1 MAGRDDGKE
10 GGSMKRF
17 LLLPGC
23 LAVLLLASSCSEPT
37 SRSCPAPSVT
47 DTKPLGD
54 GIKTLA
60 YAFLGASVVLTLGR
74 LLR

>member
-1 MAGRDDGKE
+1 
-10 GGSMKRF
+10 MKHT
-17 LLLPGC
+17 LLLTGC
-23 LAVLLLASSCSEPT
+23 LALLLLGNSCSEATP
-37 SRSCPAPSVT
+37 RACPAPYVT